1 METLNIVLSIIG
13 CITGVSSLIITFF
26 KYLDERPKLKINQL
40 DINTH
45 DVSYYFPA
53 DPDSGYI
60 SDYHACIYVDI
71 SNNSD
76 KPICITSI
84 KLNLNDSDKVYAL
97 LDLENSK
104 HKFILKNSN
113 DSLVVDLKME
123 GILIPLRLEGNSYE
137 KGYLFFP
144 FMPKLSEKLIKTTI
158 TVSTTRGRFNTNVEL
173 SQFYTSHSQDKF

>member
-26 KYLDERPKLKINQL
+26 KYLDERPKLKINQI

-45 DVSYYFPA
+45 DVSYCFPA
-53 DPDSGYI
+53 EPGSGYI
-60 SDYHACIYVDI
+60 SDYHACIYVGI

-84 KLNLNDSDKVYAL
+84 KLNLNDFDDVYAL
-97 LDLENSK
+97 LDSENSK
-104 HKFILKNSN
+104 YKFILKNSN
-113 DSLVVDLKME
+113 DSLVIDLKKE
-123 GILIPLRLEGNSYE
+123 GISLPLRLEGNFY
-137 KGYLFFP
+137 KQGYLFFP

-158 TVSTTRGRFNTNVEL
+158 TISTTRGRFNTNVEL
-173 SQFYTSHSQDKF
+173 SQFHISHSQDVS